1 MASRILLLM
10 PLPQPMHRAEDV
22 LVQTVV
28 NVVETVATVVVAVV
42 AVVAVA
48 IPRTLS
54 KSFYTI
60 RSTGAARPRSFFYNV
75 PLSSSRIRFAM
86 AGGTMVERSSREAAA
101 MRATEP

>member
-28 NVVETVATVVVAVV
+28 TVVETVATVVVAVV

-48 IPRTLS
+48 IPRTMS

-60 RSTGAARPRSFFYNV
+60 RSTGAARPRSFFTM
-75 PLSSSRIRFAM
+75 SR
-86 AGGTMVERSSREAAA
+86 
-101 MRATEP
+101 